1 MIVGTY
7 VLLGMRMS
15 RMTEKPDLAE
25 WARSLHTL
33 IREGSI
39 PAEEKPE
46 SAVSLQDGPS

>member
-7 VLLGMRMS
+7 LLLGMRMS

-33 IREGSI
+33 MREGSA
-39 PAEEKPE
+39 PTEEPK
-46 SAVSLQDGPS
+46 ARSLS